1 MATRPWNR
9 ETEMK
14 DIMEARN
21 ATTESTFETDTSS
34 RFLTVTFCLLVAASA
49 GCKQETASMP
59 PPGPPEVE
67 VVTISTQMVA
77 DEPEFIGQAE
87 SSRPAEIR
95 SQVTGI
101 LKEIYFQEG
110 RDVKKGDRLYRIDPV
125 PFEAAYGSAK
135 AKVAQSEARLV
146 QAKQNLARVK
156 PLLVEQAVSQKDV
169 DDAVAEDLAAR
180 AALQGAKADLVKA
193 KFDYDNTLIVA
204 PISGMIERSKIYEG
218 RLVSAQTDLLNVIHR
233 LDPIYVIVS
242 LPENYLLQRRRE
254 LLEKKV
260 ESPDVY
266 QLKGIITFADH
277 STYPQEGTL
286 DLLDVGLRTETGAR
300 HGRFVFPNPDRV
312 LLPGQFVKVR
322 VKGYTKPAA
331 ILVPQR
337 AVQQGPKGPVVF
349 VVGQN
354 DKVEMRPVQASG
366 WQGNQWLIDEGLQ
379 AGERIIVEGIHKV
392 APGAPVKPVQANR
405 QSGGEMS
412 ARKADPGKAGVVQ

>member
-1 MATRPWNR
+1 
-9 ETEMK
+9 
-14 DIMEARN
+14 MEARN
-21 ATTESTFETDTSS
+21 ASVESTPKPNIPF
-34 RFLTVTFCLLVAASA
+34 RFLIPAVCLFATVTAA
-49 GCKQETASMP
+49 CKQETASMP

-67 VVTISTQMVA
+67 VVTISTQMLV

-101 LKEIYFQEG
+101 LKEIFFQEG

-125 PFEAAYGSAK
+125 PFEAAYASAK
-135 AKVAQSEARLV
+135 ARVAQAEARLV

-169 DDAVAEDLAAR
+169 DDAIAEDLAAK
-180 AALQGAKADLVKA
+180 AALQGAKADLIKA

-254 LLEKKV
+254 LSEKKV

-266 QLKGIITFADH
+266 QLKGVITFADR
-277 STYPQEGTL
+277 STYSREGTL

-300 HGRFVFPNPDRV
+300 QGRFVFPNPDRV
-312 LLPGQFVKVR
+312 LLPGQFVRVR

-337 AVQQGPKGPVVF
+337 AVQQGPKGSMVF
-349 VVGQN
+349 VVGQD

-366 WQGNQWLIDEGLQ
+366 WEGNQWLIDEGLQ
-379 AGERIIVEGIHKV
+379 AGERIIVEGMHKI

-405 QSGGEMS
+405 QPEGEMS
-412 ARKADPGKAGVVQ
+412 ARKTEPEKARVGQ